1 MIFTTRNKS
10 NFNPVKCDLIKS
22 VFFLSECSHEETK
35 EKDLISNM
43 SEEEREINKKKSRT
57 QNFGELTGGDGVKLK
72 VHIFPEL
79 GQK

>member
-43 SEEEREINKKKSRT
+43 SEEEREINKKKITHPKFRGIDRGRRSET
-57 QNFGELTGGDGVKLK
+57 KSSYFS
-72 VHIFPEL
+72 
-79 GQK
+79 